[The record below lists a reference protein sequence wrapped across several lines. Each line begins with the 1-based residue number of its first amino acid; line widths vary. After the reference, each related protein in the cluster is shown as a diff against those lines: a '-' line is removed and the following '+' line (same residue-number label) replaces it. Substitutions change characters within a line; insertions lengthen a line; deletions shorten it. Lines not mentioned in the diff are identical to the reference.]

1 MILNGDQILEEL
13 AKDCEVSGGTSGSA
27 SLDEAMKRLDETSKK
42 VEDLQ
47 AAITEQFNKTVED
60 ISEKLLNNP
69 ATRDEVPEEQPS
81 DDSEIGE

>member
-13 AKDCEVSGGTSGSA
+13 AKDCEASGGTSDSA

-47 AAITEQFNKTVED
+47 ATITEQFNKTVED
-60 ISEKLLNNP
+60 ISEKLLNNHT
-69 ATRDEVPEEQPS
+69 TRDEVPEEQPS